1 MYSDLLKALHA
12 RSARQAS
19 GSHLY
24 RAAAE
29 AIEELM
35 EERVRLLEEIH
46 GYCKFCKRNNDGE
59 EPLCFQCCHFAAKE
73 LVTGDYWEWRG
84 EKEG

>member
-1 MYSDLLKALHA
+1 MHNDLLKALHA
-12 RSARQAS
+12 RGDRQAP

-35 EERVRLLEEIH
+35 EERVKLLREIH
-46 GYCKFCKRNNDGE
+46 GYCKCCKRSRAED
-59 EPLCFQCCHFAAKE
+59 PLCYQCRHFAAKE

-84 EKEG
+84 EKGD